1 MNRLIVSITR
11 KPAKFQAAFVGYFL
25 SHATD
30 DKSRVFVLVVTA
42 IFCNGIGDPTL
53 CVVLELNEVLVLV
66 IALLQVTINGKLV
79 QPAVWMLQFLHLE
92 LVVKLPVL
100 ATTSDALEV
109 AANMDLLDS
118 KRTITDIL
126 ARSRVLSGKNRLNS
140 TRRPCATAPNFSYI
154 FHTSISI

>member
-1 MNRLIVSITR
+1 MNRLTVSITR
-11 KPAKFQAAFVGYFL
+11 KPAKFQAAFVSYFL

-79 QPAVWMLQFLHLE
+79 
-92 LVVKLPVL
+92 
-100 ATTSDALEV
+100 
-109 AANMDLLDS
+109 
-118 KRTITDIL
+118 
-126 ARSRVLSGKNRLNS
+126 
-140 TRRPCATAPNFSYI
+140 
-154 FHTSISI
+154 